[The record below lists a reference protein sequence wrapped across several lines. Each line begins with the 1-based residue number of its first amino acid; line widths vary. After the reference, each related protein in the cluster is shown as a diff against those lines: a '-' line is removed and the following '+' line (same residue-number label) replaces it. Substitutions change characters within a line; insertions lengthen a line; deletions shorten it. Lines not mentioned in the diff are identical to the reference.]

1 MHMTTPTSHAWTS
14 LGLLILRVST
24 AGMMFFG
31 HGLPKILDFSAR
43 SAAFPDPLGLGNNVS
58 LALAIFGEAVCSILI
73 ALGLFTR
80 LAATP
85 FLITMLTAAFLV
97 HSADPWAK
105 KEFALLYAAPAL
117 TLIFTGAGAF
127 SIDGWRQRHR

>member
-1 MHMTTPTSHAWTS
+1 MTNPTSHAWTS
-14 LGLLILRVST
+14 LGLLILRVCT

-43 SAAFPDPLGLGNNVS
+43 SAAFPDPLGLGNAVS
-58 LALAIFGEAVCSILI
+58 MALAIFGEAVCSVLI

-105 KEFALLYAAPAL
+105 KEFALLYAVPAL
-117 TLIFTGAGAF
+117 TLMFTGAGAF